1 MTSVTKSFDGKL
13 MEVFSRGLLM
23 LSAFLLAQLWAKV
36 DSLEADGEQRDRDL
50 ARYMIQIESRL
61 TAVETRMED

>member
-13 MEVFSRGLLM
+13 MEFFSRGLLM